1 MSAANAART
10 AAKKAPTF
18 FQTWYRPE
26 VIPIYVVLGVACG
39 GAAWYVSRLA
49 RGPDVTW
56 DRRNNPYPWLNID
69 QETQVKLM
77 TVKENQGFTKTYSR
91 DRL

>member
-1 MSAANAART
+1 MSTAAAAA
-10 AAKKAPTF
+10 AAKKAPTL
-18 FQTWYRPE
+18 FQTWFRVE
-26 VIPIYVVLGVACG
+26 VIPIYAVLGVACG
-39 GAAWYVSRLA
+39 GAGWYVTRLA

-56 DRRNNPYPWLNID
+56 DRKNNPHPWLNID
-69 QETQVKLM
+69 QETQLKLM